1 MATMNDTMI
10 QLKGISKSYGDV
22 PVLDRVDLE
31 VKRGEFLVLLGAS
44 GCGKSTLLNLMA
56 GFITPNTGTV
66 TINGRAVT
74 DVTAACGMVFQ
85 QYALFPWRT
94 VQENVEFGLKMRGM
108 SKQERAPIARKY
120 IEMVGLKAAADKYPH
135 ALSGGM
141 KQRVSIARVLANDPD
156 VMLFDEPFAALDAIT
171 RGELQDD
178 LLRMCRLRRTTVLFV
193 THDITEAVYLG
204 DHIVVMQRGRLLD
217 TLRITLDAPRS
228 QAMRHGAEFNRY
240 CARVRTALDGDTA

>member
-1 MATMNDTMI
+1 MNDTMI

-94 VQENVEFGLKMRGM
+94 VQE
-108 SKQERAPIARKY
+108 
-120 IEMVGLKAAADKYPH
+120 
-135 ALSGGM
+135 LSL
-141 KQRVSIARVLANDPD
+141 I
-156 VMLFDEPFAALDAIT
+156 
-171 RGELQDD
+171 
-178 LLRMCRLRRTTVLFV
+178 
-193 THDITEAVYLG
+193 
-204 DHIVVMQRGRLLD
+204 HI
-217 TLRITLDAPRS
+217 
-228 QAMRHGAEFNRY
+228 
-240 CARVRTALDGDTA
+240 

>member
-1 MATMNDTMI
+1 MNDTMI

-156 VMLFDEPFAALDAIT
+156 VMLFDEPFAALDAMT
-171 RGELQDD
+171 RQVLQDQLLSIYEQSGKTIVFITHSIDEALTLSTRMAVMGSKPGRIVQDIHND
-178 LLRMCRLRRTTVLFV
+178 LP
-193 THDITEAVYLG
+193 H
-204 DHIVVMQRGRLLD
+204 
-217 TLRITLDAPRS
+217 PRS
-228 QAMRHGAEFNRY
+228 ADVQLSPRFVEPVSYTHLTLPTKA
-240 CARVRTALDGDTA
+240 